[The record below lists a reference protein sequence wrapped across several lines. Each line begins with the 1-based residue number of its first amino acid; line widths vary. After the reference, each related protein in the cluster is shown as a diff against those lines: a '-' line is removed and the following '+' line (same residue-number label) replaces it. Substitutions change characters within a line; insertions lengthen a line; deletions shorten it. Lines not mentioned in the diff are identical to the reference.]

1 MAITRYAS
9 EAIKDRHIFYNG
21 RLIGCSIWAFDGYQ
35 FRWLWTT
42 VTHHLSFFWGWL
54 CRSEWR
60 WTHII
65 SSRKDSPGSVDF
77 SDVQIMYK
85 FTGWV
90 VRNPH
95 FILLHHRTSFS
106 NSPSVWLSVNRLTYL
121 LNSWCQ
127 AQRHVKPRRLP
138 SAGCCHRANLLAWSQ
153 IDPLSVCT
161 ESFATTAVI
170 CFPVMLLIINM
181 VCYKVIKS
189 QTLATASST
198 S

>member
-1 MAITRYAS
+1 MIVG
-9 EAIKDRHIFYNG
+9 E
-21 RLIGCSIWAFDGYQ
+21 Q
-35 FRWLWTT
+35 
-42 VTHHLSFFWGWL
+42 
-54 CRSEWR
+54 
-60 WTHII
+60 
-65 SSRKDSPGSVDF
+65 
-77 SDVQIMYK
+77 
-85 FTGWV
+85 
-90 VRNPH
+90 
-95 FILLHHRTSFS
+95 
-106 NSPSVWLSVNRLTYL
+106 TYL

-198 S
+198 SYGRGKHLWFFHNFFERSRPRDTEQSIRFWGDWRGQSQRRFRLSGCCLVSSIWWINPFVGTVIIVPRRIWWPLMGGLLLSVQRGGDWAEL